1 MTTPLSGIKVIEI
14 GTLIAAPFAARLMAE
29 FGAEVI
35 KIESLGQGDPLRK
48 WRKLHEGTSLWW
60 YLQSRNK
67 KSLALNLKS
76 SEGLGLIKQL
86 LGDADV
92 LIENL
97 RPGGL
102 EKLGLGWDVL
112 HSLNPKLTLVRIS
125 GYGQTGPYRDRPG
138 FGAIGEAMGG
148 IRYTTGNPDSPPARV
163 GVSLGDSLASLHGVI
178 GALMSLLR
186 VKTGQGD
193 GQVVDVSLAESVFN
207 VMESLVPEYDML
219 GHVRERSGG
228 ALPGIAP
235 SNTYLTA
242 DGAYV
247 VIAGNSDPIYK
258 RLMTAIGRSDL
269 AEAAE
274 FAHNDGRAAKSAV
287 LDAAITHWTSSLP
300 IEQVLSALEAAEVP
314 AGRIY
319 SVADIVS
326 DPHYQARDMLLNAQL
341 PGGVSVKMPGIVPKL
356 SETPGAVNWQGPALG
371 QHTDDILSGLGL
383 ADADIQRLKI
393 RGWCNDPGLF
403 RAIDRAGSLAARWP
417 ANRTDLGRDGRQ
429 DRADRPTL
437 SRRVFTDRGGLVRL
451 AQGHPGAA

>member
-1 MTTPLSGIKVIEI
+1 MTGPLQGVRVIEI
-14 GTLIAAPFAARLMAE
+14 GTLIAAPFAARLLGE

-35 KIESLGQGDPLRK
+35 KIESMGQGDPLRK

-67 KSLALNLKS
+67 KSLSLNLKS
-76 SEGLGLIKQL
+76 PEGIDIVKRLAES
-86 LGDADV
+86 ADV

-97 RPGGL
+97 RPGAL

-112 HSLNPKLTLVRIS
+112 HALNPKLTLVRIS
-125 GYGQTGPYRDRPG
+125 GYGQSGPYRDRPG

-148 IRYTTGNPDSPPARV
+148 IRYTTGTPGSPPARV
-163 GVSLGDSLASLHGVI
+163 GVSLGDSLASMHAVM

-235 SNTYLTA
+235 SNTYPTA

-247 VIAGNSDPIYK
+247 VIAGNSDPIFK
-258 RLMTAIGRSDL
+258 RLMQTIGRADL
-269 AEAAE
+269 AEAPE
-274 FAHNDGRAAKSAV
+274 FAHNDGRAAQSDRLDGAISAWSSALPIDAV
-287 LDAAITHWTSSLP
+287 LK
-300 IEQVLSALEAAEVP
+300 ALEQAEVP

-319 SVADIVS
+319 NVADIVA
-326 DPHYQARDMLLNAQL
+326 DPHYQARGMILDADL
-341 PGGVSVKMPGIVPKL
+341 PGGATVKMPGIVPKL
-356 SETPGAVNWQGPALG
+356 SETPGSVNWQGPALG
-371 QHTDDILSGLGL
+371 QHTDSVLGEL
-383 ADADIQRLKI
+383 GISAADIAQLKHS
-393 RGWCNDPGLF
+393 GVV
-403 RAIDRAGSLAARWP
+403 
-417 ANRTDLGRDGRQ
+417 Q
-429 DRADRPTL
+429 
-437 SRRVFTDRGGLVRL
+437 
-451 AQGHPGAA
+451 

>member
-1 MTTPLSGIKVIEI
+1 MTAPLSGIKVIEI

-35 KIESLGQGDPLRK
+35 KIEAMGQGDPLRK

-67 KSLALNLKS
+67 KSLALDLKS
-76 SEGLGLIKQL
+76 AEGLDLVKQL

-112 HSLNPKLTLVRIS
+112 HALNPKLTLVRIS

-193 GQVVDVSLAESVFN
+193 GQIVDVSLAESVFN
-207 VMESLVPEYDML
+207 LMESLVPEYDML

-258 RLMTAIGRSDL
+258 RLMTTIGRADL
-269 AEAAE
+269 AEAPE
-274 FAHNDGRAAKSAV
+274 FAHNDGRAAKSGL
-287 LDAAITHWTSSLP
+287 LDAAITHWTSSQP
-300 IEQVLSALEAAEVP
+300 IDQVLSALEAAEVP

-319 SVADIVS
+319 SVADIVA
-326 DPHYQARDMLLNAQL
+326 DPHYQARDMLLSAEL
-341 PGGVSVKMPGIVPKL
+341 PGGLTVKMPGIVPKL
-356 SETPGAVNWQGPALG
+356 SETPGAVNWQGPSLG
-371 QHTDDILSGLGL
+371 QHTDSILGDLGLSG
-383 ADADIQRLKI
+383 ADIQRLKTS
-393 RGWCNDPGLF
+393 GVV
-403 RAIDRAGSLAARWP
+403 
-417 ANRTDLGRDGRQ
+417 Q
-429 DRADRPTL
+429 
-437 SRRVFTDRGGLVRL
+437 
-451 AQGHPGAA
+451 

>member
-1 MTTPLSGIKVIEI
+1 MTAPLSGIKVIEI

-35 KIESLGQGDPLRK
+35 KIEALGQGDPLRK

-67 KSLALNLKS
+67 KSLALDLKS
-76 SEGLGLIKQL
+76 AEGLGLIKQL

-112 HSLNPKLTLVRIS
+112 HALNPKLTLVRIS

-138 FGAIGEAMGG
+138 FGAIGEALGG

-193 GQVVDVSLAESVFN
+193 GQIVDVSLAESVFN
-207 VMESLVPEYDML
+207 LMESLVPEYDML

-258 RLMTAIGRSDL
+258 RLMTTIGRADL
-269 AEAAE
+269 ADAPE
-274 FAHNDGRAAKSAV
+274 FAQNDGRAAKSGL

-300 IEQVLSALEAAEVP
+300 IDQVLAALETAEVP

-326 DPHYQARDMLLNAQL
+326 DPHYQARDMLLNAEL

-356 SETPGAVNWQGPALG
+356 SETPGAVNWQGPSLG
-371 QHTDDILSGLGL
+371 QHTDDILGSLGL
-383 ADADIQRLKI
+383 TDTDIQRLKTS
-393 RGWCNDPGLF
+393 GVV
-403 RAIDRAGSLAARWP
+403 
-417 ANRTDLGRDGRQ
+417 Q
-429 DRADRPTL
+429 
-437 SRRVFTDRGGLVRL
+437 
-451 AQGHPGAA
+451 